1 MFIWSKYCTCFRPL
15 IVKGDPGLIENDAI
29 YRLRYGEKEIVL
41 IGTAHVSRESADLVE
56 RVILD
61 ERPDT
66 VCLELCQSRYQ
77 SMTQKKRW
85 EETDLLKAIREKK
98 ASLLLANLMMA
109 SFQKKIAK
117 KLGIEP
123 GAEIMAAIK
132 AAEETGAQTHLAD
145 RDIRT
150 TLSRAWRRMSFWKKL
165 KLPAQILLSIGDMDD
180 LSEDQVEEMKKSDVL
195 ESLMAEVGKA
205 MPEVRTVLIDERDT
219 YLTKKIREAPGTR
232 IVAVVGAGHV
242 PGIIRNWE
250 KDISIE
256 DLEVVPPKGRTGKI
270 LAWGMPIAIAALIVF
285 GFVAGGREGGGEMI
299 LWWVGAN
306 AILAGLGAAVA
317 LAHPLTI
324 LSAALAAPVTSLNP
338 LVAAGWV
345 AGFVEIVLGKP
356 KVKDFESLSHDIT
369 TIKGFWHNKISR
381 ILLVVV
387 FTNLGSS
394 LGTFVAI
401 PLMTKALS

>member
-1 MFIWSKYCTCFRPL
+1 
-15 IVKGDPGLIENDAI
+15 LIENDAI
-29 YRLRYGEKEIVL
+29 HRLKYGEKEIVL
-41 IGTAHVSRESADLVE
+41 IGTAHVSRESAELVE

-77 SMTQKKRW
+77 AMTQKKRW

-109 SFQKKIAK
+109 SFQKRIAR

-123 GAEIMAAIK
+123 GAEIMSAIK

-150 TLSRAWRRMSFWKKL
+150 TLSRAWRMMSFWKKI
-165 KLPAQILLSIGDMDD
+165 KLPAQIVLSIGDMDD
-180 LSEDQVEEMKKSDVL
+180 LSEERVEEMKKSDVL

-205 MPEVRTVLIDERDT
+205 MPEVRTVLIDERDR
-219 YLTKKIREAPGTR
+219 YLTKRIREAPGSR

-242 PGIIRNWE
+242 PGIIRQWDM
-250 KDISIE
+250 DISLDE
-256 DLEVVPPKGRTGKI
+256 LEVVPPKGSLGRI
-270 LAWGMPIAIAALIVF
+270 LAWGIPIAIAALIVF
-285 GFVAGGREGGGEMI
+285 GFAVAGTEGGSEMI
-299 LWWVGAN
+299 FWWVGAN

-317 LAHPLTI
+317 VAHPLTI
-324 LSAALAAPVTSLNP
+324 LSAAVAAPVTSLNP

-345 AGFVEIVLGKP
+345 AGLVEVVLGKP
-356 KVKDFESLSHDIT
+356 KVKDFESLSQDIT
-369 TIKGFWHNKISR
+369 TVKGFWQNKITR

-394 LGTFVAI
+394 IGTFVAI

>member
-1 MFIWSKYCTCFRPL
+1 L
-15 IVKGDPGLIENDAI
+15 IDNDAI
-29 YRLRYGEKEIVL
+29 HRLKYGDKEVVL

-66 VCLELCQSRYQ
+66 VCLELCRSRYQ
-77 SMTQKKRW
+77 SITQKKKW

-109 SFQKKIAK
+109 SFQKRIAK

-123 GAEIMAAIK
+123 GAEIMSAIK

-150 TLSRAWRRMSFWKKL
+150 TLSRAWRLMSFWKKI
-165 KLPAQILLSIGDMDD
+165 KLPAQIVLSMGDMDD
-180 LSEDQVEEMKKSDVL
+180 LSEDRVEEMKKSDVL
-195 ESLMAEVGKA
+195 ENLMAEVGKE
-205 MPEVRTVLIDERDT
+205 MPEVRTVLIDERDR
-219 YLTKKIREAPGTR
+219 YLTKKIREAPGSR

-242 PGIIRNWE
+242 PGIIRNW
-250 KDISIE
+250 KQDFSIDE
-256 DLEVVPPKGRTGKI
+256 LEIVPPKGRMGKI
-270 LAWGMPIAIAALIVF
+270 IAWGIPLAIAAMIAF
-285 GFVAGGREGGGEMI
+285 GFASGGSQGGSEM
-299 LWWVGAN
+299 LFWWVGAN
-306 AILAGLGAAVA
+306 AILAALGAAVA

-324 LSAALAAPVTSLNP
+324 ISAAVAAPFTSLNP

-345 AGFVEIVLGKP
+345 AGLVEVFLGKP
-356 KVKDFESLSHDIT
+356 KVKDFESLSQDIT
-369 TIKGFWHNKISR
+369 TVKGFWHNKITR

-394 LGTFVAI
+394 IGTFVAI

>member
-1 MFIWSKYCTCFRPL
+1 MI
-15 IVKGDPGLIENDAI
+15 DNDAI
-29 YRLRYGEKEIVL
+29 HRLKYGDKEVVL

-66 VCLELCQSRYQ
+66 VCLELCRSRYQ
-77 SMTQKKRW
+77 SITQKKKW

-109 SFQKKIAK
+109 SFQKRIAK

-123 GAEIMAAIK
+123 GAEIMSAIK

-150 TLSRAWRRMSFWKKL
+150 TLSRAWRLMSFWKKI
-165 KLPAQILLSIGDMDD
+165 KLPAQIVLSMGDMDD
-180 LSEDQVEEMKKSDVL
+180 LSEDRVEEMKKSDVL
-195 ESLMAEVGKA
+195 ENLMAEVGKE
-205 MPEVRTVLIDERDT
+205 MPEVRTVLIDERDR
-219 YLTKKIREAPGTR
+219 YLTKKIREAPGSR

-242 PGIIRNWE
+242 PGIIRNW
-250 KDISIE
+250 KQDFSIDE
-256 DLEVVPPKGRTGKI
+256 LEIVPPKGRMGKI
-270 LAWGMPIAIAALIVF
+270 IAWGIPLAIAAMIAF
-285 GFVAGGREGGGEMI
+285 GFASGGSQGGSEM
-299 LWWVGAN
+299 LFWWVGAN
-306 AILAGLGAAVA
+306 AILAALGAAVA

-324 LSAALAAPVTSLNP
+324 ISAAVAAPFTSLNP

-345 AGFVEIVLGKP
+345 AGLVEVFLGKP
-356 KVKDFESLSHDIT
+356 KVKDFESLSQDIT
-369 TIKGFWHNKISR
+369 TVKGFWHNKITR

-394 LGTFVAI
+394 IGTFVAI

>member
-1 MFIWSKYCTCFRPL
+1 M
-15 IVKGDPGLIENDAI
+15 IENDAI
-29 YRLRYGEKEIVL
+29 HRLKYGDKEIVL
-41 IGTAHVSRESADLVE
+41 IGTAHVSRESAELVE
-56 RVILD
+56 CVILD

-77 SMTQKKRW
+77 SITQKKRW

-109 SFQKKIAK
+109 SFQKRIAK

-123 GAEIMAAIK
+123 GAEIMSAIK

-150 TLSRAWRRMSFWKKL
+150 TLSRAWRLMSFWKKI
-165 KLPAQILLSIGDMDD
+165 KLPAQIVLSIGDMDD
-180 LSEDQVEEMKKSDVL
+180 LSEDRVEEMKKSDVL
-195 ESLMAEVGKA
+195 ENLMAEVGKE
-205 MPEVRTVLIDERDT
+205 MPEVRTVLIDERDR
-219 YLTKKIREAPGTR
+219 YLTKKIREAPGSR

-250 KDISIE
+250 QDFSIDE
-256 DLEVVPPKGRTGKI
+256 LEIVPPKGSMGKI
-270 LAWGMPIAIAALIVF
+270 LAWGIPLAIAAMIVF
-285 GFVAGGREGGGEMI
+285 GFASGGSQGGKEM
-299 LWWVGAN
+299 LFWWVGAN

-324 LSAALAAPVTSLNP
+324 ISAAVAAPVTSLNP

-345 AGFVEIVLGKP
+345 AGLVEVFLGKP
-356 KVKDFESLSHDIT
+356 KVKDFESLSQDIT
-369 TIKGFWHNKISR
+369 TVKGFWHNKITR

-394 LGTFVAI
+394 IGTFVAI

>member
-1 MFIWSKYCTCFRPL
+1 M
-15 IVKGDPGLIENDAI
+15 DNDAI
-29 YRLRYGEKEIVL
+29 HRLKYGDKEVVL

-66 VCLELCQSRYQ
+66 VCLELCRSRYQ
-77 SMTQKKRW
+77 SITQKKKW

-109 SFQKKIAK
+109 SFQKRIAK

-123 GAEIMAAIK
+123 GAEIMSAIK

-150 TLSRAWRRMSFWKKL
+150 TLSRAWRLMSFWKKI
-165 KLPAQILLSIGDMDD
+165 KLPAQIVLSMGDMDD
-180 LSEDQVEEMKKSDVL
+180 LSEDRVEEMKKSDVL
-195 ESLMAEVGKA
+195 ENLMAEVGKE
-205 MPEVRTVLIDERDT
+205 MPEVRTVLIDERDR
-219 YLTKKIREAPGTR
+219 YLTKKIREAPGSR

-242 PGIIRNWE
+242 PGIIRNW
-250 KDISIE
+250 KQDFSIDE
-256 DLEVVPPKGRTGKI
+256 LEIVPPKGRMGKI
-270 LAWGMPIAIAALIVF
+270 IAWGIPLAIAAMIAF
-285 GFVAGGREGGGEMI
+285 GFASGGSQGGSEM
-299 LWWVGAN
+299 LFWWVGAN
-306 AILAGLGAAVA
+306 AILAALGAAVA

-324 LSAALAAPVTSLNP
+324 ISAAVAAPFTSLNP

-345 AGFVEIVLGKP
+345 AGLVEVFLGKP
-356 KVKDFESLSHDIT
+356 KVKDFESLSQDIT
-369 TIKGFWHNKISR
+369 TVKGFWHNKITR

-394 LGTFVAI
+394 IGTFVAI

>member
-1 MFIWSKYCTCFRPL
+1 MI
-15 IVKGDPGLIENDAI
+15 DNDAI
-29 YRLRYGEKEIVL
+29 HRLKYGDKEVVL

-66 VCLELCQSRYQ
+66 VCLELCRSRYQ
-77 SMTQKKRW
+77 SITQKKKW

-109 SFQKKIAK
+109 SFQKRIAK

-123 GAEIMAAIK
+123 GAEIMSAIK

-150 TLSRAWRRMSFWKKL
+150 TLSRAWRLMSFWKKI
-165 KLPAQILLSIGDMDD
+165 KLPAQIVLSMGDMDD
-180 LSEDQVEEMKKSDVL
+180 LSEDRVEEMKKSDVL
-195 ESLMAEVGKA
+195 ENLMAEVGKE
-205 MPEVRTVLIDERDT
+205 MPEVRTVLIDERDR
-219 YLTKKIREAPGTR
+219 YLTKKIREAPGSR

-242 PGIIRNWE
+242 PGIIRNW
-250 KDISIE
+250 KQDFSIDE
-256 DLEVVPPKGRTGKI
+256 LEIVPPKGRMGKI
-270 LAWGMPIAIAALIVF
+270 IAWGIPLAIAAMIAF
-285 GFVAGGREGGGEMI
+285 GFASGGSQGGSEM
-299 LWWVGAN
+299 LFWWVGAN
-306 AILAGLGAAVA
+306 AILAALGAAVA

-324 LSAALAAPVTSLNP
+324 ISAAVAAPFTSLNP

-345 AGFVEIVLGKP
+345 AGLVEVFLGKP
-356 KVKDFESLSHDIT
+356 KVKDFESLSQDIT
-369 TIKGFWHNKISR
+369 TVKGFWHNKITR

-394 LGTFVAI
+394 MGTFVAI